1 MARPQPAN
9 AFERF
14 AMNMTR
20 WTGSTPTF
28 LGALGIVLGWALLGP
43 AFDYSD
49 TWQLVINTGTTIVTF
64 LMVFLIQRTQNKD
77 ALAMQLKLNE
87 LIAVMKGSSNRLLNA
102 EDLDEEELR
111 TLHEHYG
118 RLAELAE
125 QDRSLGE
132 SHSIAE
138 ADVRHQAKATGT
150 RPKRRRGRPRP
161 Q

>member
-1 MARPQPAN
+1 
-9 AFERF
+9 
-14 AMNMTR
+14 
-20 WTGSTPTF
+20 
-28 LGALGIVLGWALLGP
+28 
-43 AFDYSD
+43 
-49 TWQLVINTGTTIVTF
+49 VTF

-102 EDLDEEELR
+102 EDLDETELR
-111 TLHEHYG
+111 TLHEHYA

-125 QDRSLGE
+125 QERSLGE

-138 ADVRHQAKATGT
+138 ADVRHQAKTAV
-150 RPKRRRGRPRP
+150 RPKRRRTRPRP